1 MTSGSMTKAE
11 LVEEVS
17 RVSDLTK
24 KHSEVIVDTVFKSI
38 IDALHRGEKIELRG
52 FGSFRLRKREPR
64 KGRNPKTGD
73 KVDVPPKKVPYF
85 KPGKELKELINKE
98 PAARRR
104 RFRRDA
110 WRSDHRLLDRPTPDS
125 NLGTPLVA
133 LETRLRDRRPKLAPA
148 PSPTAVHLLRARGA
162 K

>member
-1 MTSGSMTKAE
+1 MSTGSMTKAE

-24 KHSEVIVDTVFKSI
+24 KHSEVIVETVFQSI

-52 FGSFRLRKREPR
+52 FGSFRLRQREPR

-85 KPGKELKELINKE
+85 KPGKELKDLLN
-98 PAARRR
+98 
-104 RFRRDA
+104 RDA
-110 WRSDHRLLDRPTPDS
+110 EGIDAPGGDGHARPGPAGEPPPDATS
-125 NLGTPLVA
+125 
-133 LETRLRDRRPKLAPA
+133 
-148 PSPTAVHLLRARGA
+148 
-162 K
+162 